1 MSLPIETTNRKDKSK
16 VACMKKFK
24 ASDVLLQLQEGLLQA
39 HFEDAGQNYVY
50 VPLYGWN
57 SDSQFARV
65 HAILPTV
72 KIKWFFCSK

>member
-50 VPLYGWN
+50 VPLYG
-57 SDSQFARV
+57 
-65 HAILPTV
+65 
-72 KIKWFFCSK
+72 

>member
-39 HFEDAGQNYVY
+39 HFEDTGQNYVY
-50 VPLYGWN
+50 IPLYG
-57 SDSQFARV
+57 
-65 HAILPTV
+65 
-72 KIKWFFCSK
+72 